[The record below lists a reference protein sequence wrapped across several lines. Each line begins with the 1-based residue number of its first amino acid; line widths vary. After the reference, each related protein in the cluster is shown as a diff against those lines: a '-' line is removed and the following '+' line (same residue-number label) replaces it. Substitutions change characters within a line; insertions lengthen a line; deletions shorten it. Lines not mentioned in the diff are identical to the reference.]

1 MQLVT
6 RLPDC
11 LIEEIMR
18 HRVHGRRL
26 NRDMDHRKALRKN
39 LIADL
44 LCHEKIVT
52 TEAKARTIRPAAE
65 KMITLAKRGL
75 TKGKENAADEV
86 HARRLAAARLP
97 QLRTVEDDA
106 GEYEDV
112 DVVKKLFNEIA
123 PRYMDRPGGYT
134 RIIKIGKRSGDNADM
149 AMLMLVQ

>member
-1 MQLVT
+1 
-6 RLPDC
+6 
-11 LIEEIMR
+11 MR

-26 NRDMDHRKALRKN
+26 NRDTAHRKALRKN

-44 LCHEKIVT
+44 LCHEQIVT

-75 TKGKENAADEV
+75 VKGQTNPADEV

-97 QLRTVEDDA
+97 QYRVAEDED
-106 GEYEDV
+106 GHYEDV
-112 DVVKKLFNEIA
+112 DVVKKLFNDIA

-134 RIIKIGKRSGDNADM
+134 RMIKIGKRSGDNADM
-149 AMLMLVQ
+149 AMLMLVEEE